1 MSTRLAVIS
10 PRWNRAHITRHA
22 TTTALVAV
30 SLDAGYSI
38 VFWLILGRSE
48 RRNGLHPVRDY
59 FLLIGQLSVEA
70 AVIIHLWQA
79 LHERKAEA

>member
-10 PRWNRAHITRHA
+10 PRFNRAHIARHA

-38 VFWLILGRSE
+38 VFWLILGRAE
-48 RRNGLHPVRDY
+48 RRNGPHPIRDY

-70 AVIIHLWQA
+70 AAIIHLWQA
-79 LHERKAEA
+79 LRKAEA